1 MLDEEDQ
8 ENPDRMTPGIAIL
21 GYGSAAAIIFVL
33 FWLAASV
40 TG

>member
-1 MLDEEDQ
+1 MLDEKDQ
-8 ENPDRMTPGIAIL
+8 ENPDRMTPAIAII
-21 GYGSAAAIIFVL
+21 GYGFAVAIIFLL

>member
-1 MLDEEDQ
+1 MLDEEGQ
-8 ENPDRMTPGIAIL
+8 ENPDRMTPAIAAL
-21 GYGSAAAIIFVL
+21 GYGSAIAIIVLL